1 MSFLAHV
8 ATCNAHN
15 LNNFLP
21 FTVAGERVGWVKH
34 GFAGRLEAYPDA
46 FAVSDDGVT
55 LALGLDDYNARTR
68 AVDAPLRDLADQG
81 LIPGWRG
88 EYYPVGQ
95 SFQGPHLM
103 EMERAA
109 APYFGVR
116 AYGVHING
124 YVRGGAELHMWI
136 ARRAGGKQTFPNML
150 DNMIAGGQPVG
161 LSLHDN
167 VVKEAW
173 EEAAIPAALA
183 ALARPVGAISYCQET
198 EQGLKPDVMFNYDME
213 LPADF
218 VPDNTD
224 GEVAEFYLWP
234 MAKVMEV
241 VETTMEFKFN
251 CNLVIIDF
259 CIRHGLIGPDREDY
273 LDLVQGLRR

>member
-1 MSFLAHV
+1 MSFLDHIA
-8 ATCNAHN
+8 ACNDHD

-21 FTVAGERVGWVKH
+21 FIVAGERVGWVKR
-34 GFAGRLEAYPDA
+34 GFARRLSDFPDA
-46 FAVSDDGVT
+46 FAVTGDGVS
-55 LALGLDDYNARTR
+55 LAPGLDDYDARAR
-68 AVDAPLRDLADQG
+68 AVDAALRKLADQG
-81 LIPGWRG
+81 LISGWRG
-88 EYYPVGQ
+88 EYYPVGK
-95 SFQGPHLM
+95 SFHGPHLM

-109 APYFGVR
+109 VPFFGVR
-116 AYGVHING
+116 AYGVHVNG
-124 YVRGGAELHMWI
+124 FIRDGAELHMWI
-136 ARRAGGKQTFPNML
+136 ARRSGGKQTFPDML
-150 DNMIAGGQPVG
+150 DNLVAGGQPVG
-161 LSLHDN
+161 ISLHDN

-173 EEAAIPAALA
+173 EEAAIPAGLA
-183 ALARPVGAISYCQET
+183 ARARPVGAISYCQET
-198 EQGLKPDVMFNYDME
+198 EQGLKPDLMFNYDME

-234 MAKVMEV
+234 MEKVMQV
-241 VETTMEFKFN
+241 VETTTEFKFN